1 MPGPM
6 PYPGPQPPDG
16 GAFSL
21 SAAAA
26 LLSAGAAVCAWT
38 SGAPRERAVTVVKSR
53 GLIIFMFM
61 AVSPVGSMLRG
72 RAGSPPRFE
81 RDFHYRHPSECD
93 LLPGRRGGA
102 RCCQTI
108 HETLTLPHEPARPQ
122 AQRRHAVC
130 RRGAQ
135 GAGAPGHGLRPVI
148 WPFGKRALP
157 ALDPASSARRAALSR
172 QKIDL
177 RLPLSEMR
185 WCVVDVETGGLDP
198 RIDPLLAIGAVTVTG
213 NAIAMAP
220 VCEVRLR
227 QLEATATDNILVH
240 GITTGQQ
247 LNGREPARALLD
259 WLEYAGDQP
268 RIAYHADFDRLA
280 LERASQTWLGM
291 KDRAIW
297 LDLAV
302 LAPMLL
308 PKGPGFNRPLDDW
321 LAYFRISVYQRHGA
335 LADAYATAQ
344 LWLALLPVARAQKLT
359 QLRQLIRFCRQA
371 RWLNADRA

>member
-1 MPGPM
+1 
-6 PYPGPQPPDG
+6 
-16 GAFSL
+16 
-21 SAAAA
+21 
-26 LLSAGAAVCAWT
+26 
-38 SGAPRERAVTVVKSR
+38 
-53 GLIIFMFM
+53 
-61 AVSPVGSMLRG
+61 
-72 RAGSPPRFE
+72 
-81 RDFHYRHPSECD
+81 
-93 LLPGRRGGA
+93 
-102 RCCQTI
+102 
-108 HETLTLPHEPARPQ
+108 
-122 AQRRHAVC
+122 
-130 RRGAQ
+130 
-135 GAGAPGHGLRPVI
+135 VI

-157 ALDPASSARRAALSR
+157 VLDPASSARRAALSR

-177 RLPLSEMR
+177 RQPLSEMR

-198 RIDPLLAIGAVTVTG
+198 RIDPLLAIGAVTVAG

-247 LNGREPARALLD
+247 LNGREPAQALLD

-280 LERASQTWLGM
+280 LERASKTWLGM

-302 LAPMLL
+302 LAPLLL

-359 QLRQLIRFCRQA
+359 HLRQLIRFSRQA